1 MLYGN
6 SQLTVAPCVAG
17 RATASYTPCA
27 LVGVLLAPTSEPLT
41 TLASPQPVVLVA
53 DLEYKLLQG
62 LKKVLCGLIS
72 YTKSGGAI

>member
-41 TLASPQPVVLVA
+41 TLASPQPEVLVA
-53 DLEYKLLQG
+53 DLEYNETALTELFRAVNLQM
-62 LKKVLCGLIS
+62 
-72 YTKSGGAI
+72 